1 MKMSLFSHWA
11 VSDPFVTPMDCSLSA
26 SSIQG
31 VLDTGGKN
39 TEWVA
44 FSFSRGSSQLRDQTQ
59 VSCIGRWILYH
70 WDMWEAYAWW
80 IYMHANWQVRWE
92 VSGVLFRW
100 SYFPCEV
107 GDYDI
112 GCEEEGG
119 GRVRDFMEVKINGI
133 LNMEAWNR
141 VKARQWSA
149 RHGRMRGSQRDTKMS
164 TEDPVWTGNHGFV
177 MPLILKFLQFFFFL
191 LDLFN
196 IPCVT
201 VENSDNLNFPELWFL
216 PIEYSGRM
224 KSQQTDVYV
233 KSHL

>member
-11 VSDPFVTPMDCSLSA
+11 MSDPFVTPMGCSLPA
-26 SSIQG
+26 SSIHG

-44 FSFSRGSSQLRDQTQ
+44 FSFSRGSFQLRDQTQ

-92 VSGVLFRW
+92 VSGVLFWW

-112 GCEEEGG
+112 GCEEEGS

-133 LNMEAWNR
+133 LTMEAWNR

-149 RHGRMRGSQRDTKMS
+149 RHGRMCGSQRDTKMS

-177 MPLILKFLQFFFFL
+177 MPLILKFLHFFFP

-224 KSQQTDVYV
+224 KSQPTDVYV